1 MKPLMVLAGG
11 FGTRLRS
18 LVSDVPKPLAPVAGY
33 PFIFHLIQHWVAQG
47 INDFMFLLH
56 YEAPQIESMLDDLAR
71 RPEFFGIQFKVVVEK
86 IPLGTGGAILNAV
99 DYFRMSK
106 GFLVANADTWLGA
119 GVEQL
124 AKETSCA
131 IAAVSVPNS
140 QRYGSLKFEEN
151 KISAF
156 VEKSM
161 SEEKGY
167 VNSGLYHLL
176 PEIFDEFEVG
186 SNFSIESE
194 VFPRLVENRQLSVV
208 KLNESFIDIGIPEDY
223 LKFCKWMELGKVH
236 EL

>member
-18 LVSDVPKPLAPVAGY
+18 LVSDVPKPLAPVAGH

-47 INDFMFLLH
+47 VKDFIFLLH
-56 YEAPQIESMLDDLAR
+56 YEASQIEIMLYGLAC
-71 RPEFFGIQFKVVVEK
+71 RPEFTGIQFRVVVEE
-86 IPLGTGGAILNAV
+86 IPLGTGGAILNAI
-99 DYFRMSK
+99 DFLDMSE

-119 GVEQL
+119 GIAQL
-124 AKETSCA
+124 AVETSSA

-140 QRYGSLKFEEN
+140 QRYGSLKFEGN

-156 VEKSM
+156 IEKLAST
-161 SEEKGY
+161 EKGY
-167 VNSGLYHLL
+167 VNSGLYHLV
-176 PEIFDEFEVG
+176 PEIFDGFKVG
-186 SNFSIESE
+186 SNFSIESDI
-194 VFPRLVENRQLSVV
+194 FPKLVTERQLSVV

-223 LKFCKWMELGKVH
+223 LKFCKWMELGRSH